1 MSAAQ
6 MAEVNVSSILKF
18 VSQPFLCARSD
29 REWEEIETEE
39 IETEREATYVAK
51 FLLFLIA

>member
-29 REWEEIETEE
+29 REWEEIETE
-39 IETEREATYVAK
+39 REATYVAK